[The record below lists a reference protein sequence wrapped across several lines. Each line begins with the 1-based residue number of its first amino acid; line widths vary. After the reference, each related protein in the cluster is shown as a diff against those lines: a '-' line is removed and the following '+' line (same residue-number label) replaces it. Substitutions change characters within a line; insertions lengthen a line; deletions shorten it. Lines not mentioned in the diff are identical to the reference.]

1 MTRYPTATALLL
13 AFFLVR
19 ATSAAA
25 APPKDEPDPDKR
37 VLAVHKDGEKIGE
50 LTYKWVQT
58 SSGNEFASSKVELK
72 TRGGSFIVRTHL
84 KRRADGTMEKYKK
97 WIGSGGAKPE
107 VIIFWKGQ
115 KIRIVSKIP
124 DNSFTRT
131 HTPPEGFLLLDE
143 LGFHLYR
150 GFVRSWR
157 KNGDGPCQVLS
168 VKEGRFATVSVTGA
182 GEAQLTRKDRARM
195 VGVVAVE
202 HEGQQTLI
210 YVDEKD
216 ELWGIVAPGL
226 TLTRGGWA
234 LGEVQAPV
242 AAPADPGDSELHEIE
257 AEAPPADDTIGAG
270 KPLPQ
275 NDPEPKP
282 KPLPID

>member
-1 MTRYPTATALLL
+1 MTRHRTATALMLALLLLL
-13 AFFLVR
+13 AAS
-19 ATSAAA
+19 ATAG
-25 APPKDEPDPDKR
+25 PPKDEPDPDKR

-58 SSGNEFASSKVELK
+58 SSGNEFASSRIELK
-72 TRGGSFIVRTHL
+72 TGHGKYVVRTHL
-84 KRRADGTMEKYKK
+84 KRRPDGTVEKYKK
-97 WIGSGGAKPE
+97 WLGNAGSKPE
-107 VIIFWKGQ
+107 VIVFWFGQ

-150 GFVRSWR
+150 DFVRSWR
-157 KNGDGPCQVLS
+157 KSGDGPRQFLS
-168 VKEGRFATVSVTGA
+168 VKTGRFTTISVTGA
-182 GEAQLTRKDRARM
+182 GKAQLTRKDRARM
-195 VGVVAVE
+195 VDVVAVE
-202 HEGQQTLI
+202 REGQRTLI
-210 YVDEKD
+210 YADEED
-216 ELWGIVAPGL
+216 ELWGVVAPGL

-242 AAPADPGDSELHEIE
+242 AAPADPGDSELHEIG
-257 AEAPPADDTIGAG
+257 AEAPPTDTE
-270 KPLPQ
+270 PLPH
-275 NDPEPKP
+275 

>member
-1 MTRYPTATALLL
+1 MNPHRTATALLMAL
-13 AFFLVR
+13 FLLG
-19 ATSAAA
+19 ASAAA

-72 TRGGSFIVRTHL
+72 TGHGRYVIRTHL
-84 KRRADGTMEKYKK
+84 KRRPDGTVEKYKK
-97 WIGSGGAKPE
+97 WIGRGGSKPE

-115 KIRIVSKIP
+115 KVRIVSKIP

-131 HTPPEGFLLLDE
+131 HTPPEGFLTLLDE

-150 GFVRSWR
+150 DFVRSWR
-157 KNGDGPCQVLS
+157 KGGDGPRQVLS
-168 VKEGRFATVSVTGA
+168 VKTGRFTTVSVTGA
-182 GEAQLTRKDRARM
+182 GKAQLTRKDRARM
-195 VGVVAVE
+195 VDVVAVE
-202 HEGQQTLI
+202 HEGQQTLV
-210 YVDEKD
+210 YADEKD
-216 ELWGIVAPGL
+216 ELWGVVAPGL

-242 AAPADPGDSELHEIE
+242 AAPAELD
-257 AEAPPADDTIGAG
+257 APEP
-270 KPLPQ
+270 
-275 NDPEPKP
+275 DPEPDTVGAEEP
-282 KPLPID
+282 LPRNPLPID